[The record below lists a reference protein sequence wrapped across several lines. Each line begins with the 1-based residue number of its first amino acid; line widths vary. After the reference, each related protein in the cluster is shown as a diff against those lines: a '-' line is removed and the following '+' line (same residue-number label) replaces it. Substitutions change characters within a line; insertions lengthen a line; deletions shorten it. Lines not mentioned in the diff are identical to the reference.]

1 MLTPTTKDR
10 PFSHVLIVDD
20 DRMQTS
26 VLSDIMQIE
35 GLDAVVCGSAS
46 EAAELFE
53 KQQFG
58 VVVVDLRLPDDGGIR
73 LLEVLS
79 SLDASSRFIIHT
91 GYASLESAKQALDL
105 RAFAY
110 VEKSGDA
117 GQLLLAVHRALH
129 ERAEEMER
137 MHQEAANRTVQAIVE
152 SALDAIVLVNAGC
165 GITWVNAQAERLFG
179 YRREELLGKSA
190 TILIPHGL
198 CHEENGR
205 HRPDFGDPGPRT
217 LLAVTAISK
226 GGSEIPVEVGASR
239 IDSPEGRQFCLAIR
253 DMTARKELE
262 AALLKK
268 GGELRQ
274 SQKLEAVGQLAGGIA
289 HEFNNLLQA
298 IGGHTGFAM
307 EGLSS
312 GDQRYQ
318 DLLQVRK
325 AADRAAVLTRQL
337 LGFGRRQ
344 MLERKN
350 VDPNSVVAD
359 LGKMVRPVI
368 GDHIELD
375 LTLGENVGTVLADPG
390 ELQQVLLN
398 LCLNAR
404 DAMPSGGKILIR
416 TQNVVLRTTVSTS
429 ATDLAPGRYA
439 VLSVTDTGCGMTPE
453 VKERIF
459 EPFFTT
465 KKIGEGTG
473 LGLAT
478 IYGIV
483 QQHEGTVH
491 AYSEPGRGTTFKIYL
506 PTVDVAADA
515 DSHQQNTEVPGGT
528 ETILVAEDEPMVR
541 ELTVRVLRRAGYR
554 VFDASDG
561 EEAWSVYQENRE
573 GIALLMLDAVM
584 PGLTGH
590 GVYDRVKAANQDVK
604 VLFCTGYD
612 PKTARSSFIKQE
624 NLRLIQK
631 PFDPAA
637 LLCTVREVLD
647 QQGEKQCQV
656 AQTAV

>member
-73 LLEVLS
+73 LMEMLS

-105 RAFAY
+105 HAFAY

-117 GQLLLAVHRALH
+117 SQLLLAVHRALR

-137 MHQEAANRTVQAIVE
+137 MHQQAANRTVQAIVE
-152 SALDAIVLVNAGC
+152 SAPDAIVLVNAGC

-239 IDSPEGRQFCLAIR
+239 IDSLERRQFCLAIR

-262 AALLKK
+262 EALRKK
-268 GGELRQ
+268 GEELRQ

-298 IGGHTGFAM
+298 ITGYSGYAM
-307 EGLSS
+307 EGLSPK
-312 GDQRYQ
+312 DRRYR
-318 DLLQVRK
+318 DLQQVRK
-325 AADRAAVLTRQL
+325 AADRAAALTRQL
-337 LGFGRRQ
+337 LGFGRRK

-350 VDPNSVVAD
+350 LDVNSMVVD
-359 LGKMVRPVI
+359 LGTMVRPTI
-368 GDHIELD
+368 GERIELD

-404 DAMPSGGKILIR
+404 DAMPSGGKLLIR
-416 TQNVVLRTTVSTS
+416 TANVVLRTAIRTS
-429 ATDLAPGRYA
+429 AADVDPGRYA
-439 VLSVTDTGCGMTPE
+439 VVSVTDTGWGMPSE

-465 KKIGEGTG
+465 KEVGQGTG

-478 IYGIV
+478 AYGIV
-483 QQHEGTVH
+483 EQHGGTIHV
-491 AYSEPGRGTTFKIYL
+491 YSEPGRGTTFKVYL
-506 PTVDVAADA
+506 PTVEAAAVDDADA
-515 DSHQQNTEVPGGT
+515 ERMDVPGGT

-541 ELTVRVLRRAGYR
+541 DFAVRVLREAGYR
-554 VFDASDG
+554 VLHASNG
-561 EEAWSVYQENRE
+561 EEAMRVYQDHRNS
-573 GIALLMLDAVM
+573 IALLLLDAVM
-584 PGLTGH
+584 PGLSGH
-590 GVYDRVKAANQDVK
+590 QVYDRVKADNQAVK
-604 VLFCTGYD
+604 VVFCTGYD
-612 PKTARSSFIKQE
+612 PKTARSSLIKQE

-631 PFDPAA
+631 PFDPDS
-637 LLCTVREVLD
+637 LLCTVRVVLD
-647 QQGEKQCQV
+647 QDTGTQCQME
-656 AQTAV
+656 QTAV